1 MVWMKRLREMIFNV
15 SLLMQEEEHDD
26 DFKMVVVVILNKDFR
41 RPKIGT
47 QFSH

>member
-15 SLLMQEEEHDD
+15 SLSMREEEDDD
-26 DFKMVVVVILNKDFR
+26 DFEMVLVLILNEDFW
-41 RPKIGT
+41 RPKIGS